1 MSPDVQPIEP
11 HGAKRVGVV
20 AKRGSQPAA
29 ELAGELVEWLERRQI
44 EVLLDPATA
53 SSIDV
58 RGSEPL
64 APGAR
69 CDFVVVLGG
78 DGTLLAVAR
87 KAAGGPPILGVNLGR
102 LGFLT
107 EVPRNALYP
116 ALVEVLSGHYTLEPR
131 SLFDVE
137 HRSFGTGGKGG
148 DSGQRKRFRALND
161 VVIAKSALSRVIELA
176 LTVDGRDVA
185 RYRADGLVISTPT
198 GSTAYNLSA
207 GGPILHPLLP
217 VAVITPICPHTLTLR
232 PLVVPDSSLIEAR
245 LEARPG
251 EAPDRVDRVFLTVD
265 GQEGGDVAPGDQVRV
280 TRSPHP
286 VYLVRTG
293 ERGSIFDGLKAK
305 LHWGE

>member
-1 MSPDVQPIEP
+1 MSADFEQIAP
-11 HGAKRVGVV
+11 HGARRVGVV
-20 AKRGSQPAA
+20 AKRGSKVAA
-29 ELAGELVEWLERRQI
+29 ELAGELVEWLGRRQI

-53 SSIDV
+53 GAIDV
-58 RGSEPL
+58 QGMEPL
-64 APGAR
+64 AVGAR

-131 SLFDVE
+131 SIFEIEQV
-137 HRSFGTGGKGG
+137 SPAGVKK
-148 DSGQRKRFRALND
+148 SFRALND

-176 LTVDGRDVA
+176 LTVDARDVA

-245 LEARPG
+245 LEARPDEEPG
-251 EAPDRVDRVFLTVD
+251 RIERVFLTVD
-265 GQEGGDVAPGDQVRV
+265 GQEGGEVAAGDRVRV
-280 TRSPHP
+280 TRSPQP